1 MSQVICIV
9 VYCKEI
15 LQSNVL
21 DDCLNDELS
30 VCVCVCGV
38 YIGFAGL
45 SRRLVLQNRQ
55 NGVLN

>member
-45 SRRLVLQNRQ
+45 SAKTE
-55 NGVLN
+55 

>member
-30 VCVCVCGV
+30 VCVCSV